1 MYKILTKWKAG
12 CTTVIYNQDLPV
24 KKGTQTFKNSSFYK
38 SYICFKNQMEFEKFK
53 EESENMLGW
62 ENHSNSVDTYP
73 SRCVIKPE
81 KDFKDSTKQNSE
93 KQKSLCV
100 LCLGFRNCHKHL
112 LSYCGKKICL

>member
-53 EESENMLGW
+53 EESE
-62 ENHSNSVDTYP
+62 
-73 SRCVIKPE
+73 K
-81 KDFKDSTKQNSE
+81 
-93 KQKSLCV
+93 
-100 LCLGFRNCHKHL
+100 
-112 LSYCGKKICL
+112 